1 CAKGWRSGFCLG
13 AVCNVPPFFD
23 YW

>member
-13 AVCNVPPFFD
+13 VVCNVPPFFD